1 MSNVLQ
7 FKKKK
12 GYKNLPLG
20 NFLFFTPLCHQ
31 SQTPGIV
38 LCKYFSSRIIFARK
52 DEASVGIKEMLE
64 NTDLKFRRG
73 LCWKK
78 GFRAV
83 GWNWSEDCW
92 WNFSPQVSDLGL
104 LQSCLARES
113 AHSFTTYTACPE
125 DSGIPSSRKLLD
137 ILNLLFACS

>member
-1 MSNVLQ
+1 MLHVKCTLI
-7 FKKKK
+7 KKK
-12 GYKNLPLG
+12 GRGIKIFLWATSSSLLLCVISPRPLVLY
-20 NFLFFTPLCHQ
+20 FLNIFQGRTRPL
-31 SQTPGIV
+31 
-38 LCKYFSSRIIFARK
+38 
-52 DEASVGIKEMLE
+52 GIKEMLE

-83 GWNWSEDCW
+83 SRNWSEDCW
-92 WNFSPQVSDLGL
+92 WNFSPQVSYLEL

-113 AHSFTTYTACPE
+113 VHPFTKYTACPE
-125 DSGIPSSRKLLD
+125 DWGIPSSRKLLD